1 MGKLKSVGPHGT
13 CRGHVAAGQLTR
25 LCDAHVFGASKFQ
38 NVICTGRT
46 GQLPDSCPKV
56 QRHAR
61 FPALAPSLTA
71 R

>member
-13 CRGHVAAGQLTR
+13 CRGHVAAAQLTR
-25 LCDAHVFGASKFQ
+25 LCDAHAFRASKFQ
-38 NVICTGRT
+38 NVICTGRS
-46 GQLPDSCPKV
+46 GQLPDPCPTV

-61 FPALAPSLTA
+61 FRVLAPTLTG